1 MNWDCE
7 GSSSWRS
14 ATPTVRMSAK
24 TSKPS
29 KVQPRLE
36 ATSAFHPVRLSARYQ
51 GAVAAAAVSLMP
63 FLPLI
68 FAQRLVPAAI
78 YQEAYADLAWGWKD
92 PVARIEGSE
101 IFAPSGLQLTS
112 RGVGRVRAD
121 GLRFACKLPSRPAF
135 PPVAGRSAKEA
146 VVHPWTRCLFH
157 HRAGRDGAA
166 ADQSPR
172 PRIRAPAPQHRGSH
186 AVDLRNQ
193 RRCIVDGRVGYWQ
206 SRGGRD
212 EHVRSG
218 RHSPRVPDRRFRRT
232 DRRDREDVG
241 L

>member
-1 MNWDCE
+1 MNWYCE

-36 ATSAFHPVRLSARYQ
+36 ATSAFHCVRLSARYQ
-51 GAVAAAAVSLMP
+51 GAVAAAVSLMP

-121 GLRFACKLPSRPAF
+121 GLRFACKEKALTAGVSARSVSICKRGCCSSLDPLLVPPPCWPRWRSR
-135 PPVAGRSAKEA
+135 
-146 VVHPWTRCLFH
+146 
-157 HRAGRDGAA
+157 
-166 ADQSPR
+166 
-172 PRIRAPAPQHRGSH
+172 
-186 AVDLRNQ
+186 
-193 RRCIVDGRVGYWQ
+193 
-206 SRGGRD
+206 
-212 EHVRSG
+212 
-218 RHSPRVPDRRFRRT
+218 
-232 DRRDREDVG
+232 
-241 L
+241 